1 VDLRVPVRTHKRR
14 SRCEGWL
21 PLEAFRVNRRADPWG
36 IRSGGIRV
44 AGVVMSRRRRRGG
57 KRTPIG
63 LTRTTSGGGRSTA
76 TSICSGNGRV
86 QSAVGCLRSGR
97 VRLFVHLGAVSNAR
111 ASSEDTATGPP
122 DPPRV
127 GRIAS
132 AEPLSVGRRLRPQSS
147 GWHSP
152 SLELQH
158 SSWPR
163 TYGAGSGPASPLPRG
178 LAKPRR
184 RFGIGCSCS

>member
-63 LTRTTSGGGRSTA
+63 LTRTTGGGGRSTA

-127 GRIAS
+127 GTGNNAGRIVERRS
-132 AEPLSVGRRLRPQSS
+132 RSRLPRITPRGHPSPLSAADVGLDARP
-147 GWHSP
+147 GFTHF
-152 SLELQH
+152 
-158 SSWPR
+158 
-163 TYGAGSGPASPLPRG
+163 T
-178 LAKPRR
+178 
-184 RFGIGCSCS
+184 